1 MIGIFEKSAFKSK
14 LFACFLAFHSC
25 SATGRTSAA
34 DDVEFKLQFLN
45 EEEEE
50 VNPRLD
56 LSYILSK
63 CPDDS
68 NGSVFVRLRSGR
80 SFAVPVDLISI
91 FKQEIVEPAEIQANN
106 VAPPG
111 CKDNP
116 FYVKLINLVIKS
128 REFGGYTVIL
138 SDSPGVLMLYN
149 STARGF
155 ERLCRK
161 YPSNKKIMKGIT
173 ACYGPGEG
181 NRSAAYYRTD
191 PVVHGSN
198 LKPIYW
204 SCPAAMHKD
213 GARLYC
219 TVWYMYDEYFGV
231 RYRYHETNITPDK
244 FIKFDRYIQSQVR
257 SIRYPEIDMTKPRD

>member
-1 MIGIFEKSAFKSK
+1 MIGTVEKYITRLS
-14 LFACFLAFHSC
+14 LFAFCLALHACF
-25 SATGRTSAA
+25 ATGSTLAA

-45 EEEEE
+45 EEEE

-63 CPDDS
+63 CSDCS

-80 SFAVPVDLISI
+80 AFAVPLDRISI
-91 FKQEIVEPAEIQANN
+91 FKQLLVEPTERPAN
-106 VAPPG
+106 VLASPG
-111 CKDNP
+111 CKSNP
-116 FYVKLINLVIKS
+116 FYLKLISLDIKS
-128 REFGGYTVIL
+128 QEFGDREVIL
-138 SDSPGVLMLYN
+138 SSSPGILTLYN
-149 STARGF
+149 STARRF
-155 ERLCRK
+155 ELICEK
-161 YPSNKKIMKGIT
+161 YPAKKKIMKGIT

-181 NRSAAYYRTD
+181 NRSVAYYRTD
-191 PVVHGSN
+191 VAVHGSN

-204 SCPAAMHKD
+204 RCPAAMHKD

-244 FIKFDRYIQSQVR
+244 FIEFDRYIQSQVR
-257 SIRYPEIDMTKPRD
+257 SIRYPEIDMTKTRD

>member
-1 MIGIFEKSAFKSK
+1 MIGIFEKAASKSK
-14 LFACFLAFHSC
+14 LFACFLALHACF
-25 SATGRTSAA
+25 ATGSALAA
-34 DDVEFKLQFLN
+34 DNVEFKLQFLN
-45 EEEEE
+45 EEE

-63 CPDDS
+63 CPD
-68 NGSVFVRLRSGR
+68 GSSESAFVRLRSGR
-80 SFAVPVDLISI
+80 AFAVPLDRISI

-116 FYVKLINLVIKS
+116 FYVKLINLRIKS
-128 REFGGYTVIL
+128 REFGDYIVIL
-138 SDSPGVLMLYN
+138 SDSPGILILYK

-155 ERLCRK
+155 EHLCRK

-191 PVVHGSN
+191 AAIHGSN
-198 LKPIYW
+198 LNPIYS

-219 TVWYMYDEYFGV
+219 TVWYMYDDFFGV

-244 FIKFDRYIQSQVR
+244 FIKFDQSIQSQV
-257 SIRYPEIDMTKPRD
+257 SSVRYPEIDVTKKRD